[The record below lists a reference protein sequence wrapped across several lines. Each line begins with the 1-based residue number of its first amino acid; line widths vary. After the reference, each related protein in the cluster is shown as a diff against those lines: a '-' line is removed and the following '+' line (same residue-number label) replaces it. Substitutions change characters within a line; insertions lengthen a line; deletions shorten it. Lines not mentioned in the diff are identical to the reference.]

1 MGLWRRHSIA
11 AVLVGCI
18 TACSSTP
25 RVKLVIDP
33 AADTNDQLPCY
44 LVVRAVDEKR
54 FMADPYQ
61 SIADLVMSPD
71 DSVLQSTVVF
81 PGQSA
86 ELEIEVPEKGQLAA
100 YVLFT
105 YPDGDWKT
113 LLPDPPPS
121 KVKLSLRASRMSSQA
136 P

>member
-1 MGLWRRHSIA
+1 MLA
-11 AVLVGCI
+11 GCLA
-18 TACSSTP
+18 ACSSAP
-25 RVKLVIDP
+25 KIKLVIEP

-61 SIADLVMSPD
+61 SVADLVMTPD

-86 ELEIEVPEKGQLAA
+86 EVEVDVPEKGQVAA

-113 LLPDPPPS
+113 LLPDPPPP
-121 KVKLSLRASRMSSQA
+121 KVTLSLRASRLSTQA